1 MEKGDSIKIKSD
13 LQKEVS
19 TNITIRGKKYLILTE
34 DIEPK
39 ENMITTQVYLG
50 GKILH
55 TRKTDCKTILKAPA
69 RQEKIVEFIYRQHEI
84 IVEMLKKGKNTE
96 TKNPSYYLDEV
107 KTLLQR
113 KNNRDALNLLTDA
126 LDQFPSDPFLLSYY
140 GCLEAIINKNYK
152 FGIDTCSRA
161 IEILNKRIPFG
172 QEIFYPTFYLN
183 LGRAYVAAKN
193 RKGAVD
199 AFEQGIAF
207 DKENRDLIWEM
218 KKLGLRKSALI
229 PFLQR
234 SNPINKYIGMLLYML
249 KKSPW

>member
-1 MEKGDSIKIKSD
+1 MEKGDSIKIKSE

-107 KTLLQR
+107 KTLLQ

-140 GCLEAIINKNYK
+140 GCLEAIINKTINSAS
-152 FGIDTCSRA
+152 IHV
-161 IEILNKRIPFG
+161 
-172 QEIFYPTFYLN
+172 Q
-183 LGRAYVAAKN
+183 GR
-193 RKGAVD
+193 
-199 AFEQGIAF
+199 
-207 DKENRDLIWEM
+207 
-218 KKLGLRKSALI
+218 
-229 PFLQR
+229 
-234 SNPINKYIGMLLYML
+234 
-249 KKSPW
+249 